1 MTRRSPPGRLMY
13 GVQLGGVGG
22 AARPLQQVIGL
33 LLVPLQPRPR
43 IVALGL

>member
-13 GVQLGGVGG
+13 GVQLSGVGG
-22 AARPLQQVIGL
+22 AVRLLQQVIGL
-33 LLVPLQPRPR
+33 LSVLLWPRPR